1 MNILEGL
8 VEELS
13 VIPVELILPPAG
25 VLIFY
30 VIGTRLLISST
41 TSRPAHILLLISDT
55 IVIPTLLVTL
65 AVLAEELPGRT
76 FSATNLARLLQALLT
91 ITAIRLF
98 DRYLGL
104 FVWTR
109 RFRALRGAEA
119 PMLLRNLVSISLYL
133 MAAGFIAVFIFGRT
147 ASGILVST
155 SVLVGVIGFALQN
168 LLYDLFAGIAM
179 TFDRPFD
186 MGDWIQLG
194 DGTEGQVVQI
204 NWKSTLL
211 KSLNE
216 GMYIIP
222 NSRLSQSVVHNVSRP
237 SAAYAMWVTVSVD
250 RRYPPDI
257 VRKRLVEAALSTR
270 AVLKDPGPSVNLSD
284 GTGNPL
290 RYTVYVTFE
299 SYLRHFSGRSELYLN
314 IYSYL
319 EHAGI
324 ETSAAKYEIA
334 TEQAPERVISRPT
347 LFDELRG
354 AEIFRMLDD
363 EQIRELARRSTEQ
376 TYYPGEVLVREGE
389 RRSDLI
395 IVTSGIVSVR
405 KRQGRGGVEM
415 ARLGAGSVI
424 GEMSLLT
431 GAPRS
436 ATISAYVLTSVIQVP
451 KEALEPIVRDVP
463 ELAEEFG
470 RIMVERQ
477 ITGGQLGQTLR
488 ESEKN
493 TSEIVRESI
502 DRFVGRI
509 RHFFRIPGESL
520 QDEASTGATGEKD
533 SAARESSRQASK
545 KKSSRKPTKEE
556 KRRAAGKTK
565 PSDPNTSNPDPNDP
579 TTSNPNPADPD
590 TSNPNPADPKPGSS
604 GANTSSSNEP
614 NT

>member
-1 MNILEGL
+1 MSVIEGL

-13 VIPVELILPPAG
+13 MIPFEVLMPPAG
-25 VLIFY
+25 VLLFY
-30 VIGTRLLISST
+30 LAGTRLLISNT
-41 TSRPAHILLLISDT
+41 TSRAARIVLLIADT
-55 IVIPTLLVTL
+55 IVIPTLLGTL
-65 AVLAEELPGRT
+65 AVLAERLPGGA
-76 FSATNLARLLQALLT
+76 SAATNLRRVLQSLLVLTAVRLL
-91 ITAIRLF
+91 

-109 RFRALRGAEA
+109 RFRTLRGAEA
-119 PMLLRNLVSISLYL
+119 PMILRNLVSVSLYVL
-133 MAAGFIAVFIFGRT
+133 ALALVAVFIFGRT

-155 SVLVGVIGFALQN
+155 GVLVGVIGFALQN
-168 LLYDLFAGIAM
+168 LLYDLFAGIAL

-186 MGDWIQLG
+186 MGDWIQIS
-194 DGTEGQVVQI
+194 DGTEGEVLQV
-204 NWKSTLL
+204 NWKSTLV

-216 GMYIIP
+216 GVYVIP
-222 NSRLSQSVVHNVSRP
+222 NSKLSQSVVHNLSRP
-237 SAAYAMWVTVSVD
+237 SVAHAMWVTISVD
-250 RRYPPDI
+250 RRYPPDM

-270 AVLKDPGPSVNLSD
+270 AVLKEPAPSVNLTD
-284 GTGNPL
+284 ATGNPFQ
-290 RYTVYVTFE
+290 YTVYATFE
-299 SYLRHFSGRSELYLN
+299 SYPRHFSGRSELYLN

-324 ETSAAKYEIA
+324 ETSAAKYEVA
-334 TEQAPERVISRPT
+334 TEQAPERVIARPT

-354 AEIFRMLDD
+354 AEIFRMLDE
-363 EQIRELARRSTEQ
+363 EQIRELARRSAEQ

-405 KRQGRGGVEM
+405 KRQGRGGVEI
-415 ARLGAGSVI
+415 ARLGAGSVL

-436 ATISAYVLTSVIQVP
+436 ATVSAYVLTSVIQVP

-477 ITGGQLGQTLR
+477 ITADDLGQSLR
-488 ESEKN
+488 QSERN

-509 RHFFRIPGESL
+509 RHFFRLSGEPT
-520 QDEASTGATGEKD
+520 ETGMAEEKPKRSSRIARKSRKKEPD
-533 SAARESSRQASK
+533 TRKSAPSPPTPTSRPSDARSSESGNEREDPESS
-545 KKSSRKPTKEE
+545 
-556 KRRAAGKTK
+556 
-565 PSDPNTSNPDPNDP
+565 
-579 TTSNPNPADPD
+579 
-590 TSNPNPADPKPGSS
+590 
-604 GANTSSSNEP
+604 
-614 NT
+614 